1 MPDITAV
8 FIIVLQFTALGYTAS
23 IVPDDPKFQVSYV
36 SEAECKKQI
45 PVVRGAMKIPSIA
58 TLNKITC
65 RKLELRK

>member
-1 MPDITAV
+1 MESAV

-23 IVPDDPKFQVSYV
+23 IVPDEPKFQVSYA
-36 SEAECKKQI
+36 SEADCRKQI
-45 PVVRGAMKIPSIA
+45 PAVRSAMKIPSIA